1 MSAKA
6 AREIK
11 KKSIEEQEK
20 TFEDMWTNPMKKPF
34 LEKVVLNIGV
44 GAGGEEL
51 ERAVTVLQTISGKT
65 PVKTLSKK
73 NVKEFNLRIGR
84 PIGTMVTVREQNAE
98 KLLKRLFVVNND
110 KMLKKSFDNY
120 GNFGFGI
127 TEHITIPGVEYDN
140 VIGIWG
146 LDVVGRIVRPGM
158 RVKFRRKSKAK
169 VSKHHYV
176 SRVEA
181 QYFLKKKFGVEIV
194 DKLDL
199 DYI

>member
-1 MSAKA
+1 MSVNIAKST
-6 AREIK
+6 K
-11 KKSIEEQEK
+11 KISLKEQEK
-20 TFEDMWTNPMKKPF
+20 IFEEMWANPMKKPY

-51 ERAVTVLQTISGKT
+51 EKASTVLQTISGKT
-65 PVKTLSKK
+65 AVKTLSKK

-84 PIGTMVTVREQNAE
+84 PIGTMVTIRNQEAE

-127 TEHITIPGVEYDN
+127 TEHITIPGIEYDN
-140 VIGIWG
+140 IIGIWG

-158 RVKFRRKSKAK
+158 RVKYRRKSKAK
-169 VSKHHYV
+169 VPKHHYV
-176 SRVEA
+176 SRLEA
-181 QYFLKKKFGVEIV
+181 QYFLKKKFGIEIV

-199 DYI
+199 DFI

>member
-1 MSAKA
+1 MSTRA

-11 KKSIEEQEK
+11 KKSIKEQEK
-20 TFEDMWTNPMKKPF
+20 TFEEMWTNPMIKPY

-51 ERAVTVLQTISGKT
+51 ERAATVLQTISGKT

-84 PIGTMVTVREQNAE
+84 PIGTMVTVREAE
-98 KLLKRLFVVNND
+98 AKKLLKRLLVVNND
-110 KMLKKSFDNY
+110 KFLRKSFDNY

-158 RVKFRRKSKAK
+158 RVKYRRKSRAK
-169 VSKHHYV
+169 VPKHHYV
-176 SRVEA
+176 SRTEA

-194 DKLDL
+194 DKLEL

>member
-1 MSAKA
+1 MSARA

-11 KKSIEEQEK
+11 KKSIKEQEK
-20 TFEDMWTNPMKKPF
+20 TFEEMWLSPMKKPY

-51 ERAVTVLQTISGKT
+51 ERAATVLQTISGKT

-84 PIGTMVTVREQNAE
+84 PIGTMVTVREKEAE
-98 KLLKRLFVVNND
+98 KLLKRLLVVNND
-110 KMLKKSFDNY
+110 KFLRKSFDNY

-158 RVKFRRKSKAK
+158 RVKYRRKNKAK
-169 VSKHHYV
+169 VPKHHYV
-176 SRVEA
+176 SRIEA
-181 QYFLKKKFGVEIV
+181 QYFLKKNFGVEIV
-194 DKLDL
+194 DKLEL

>member
-6 AREIK
+6 VREMM
-11 KKSIEEQEK
+11 KKSSKEQEK
-20 TFEDMWTNPMKKPF
+20 IFEEMWKNPMKKSY

-51 ERAVTVLQTISGKT
+51 ERAATVLQTISGK
-65 PVKTLSKK
+65 PAIKTLSKK

-84 PIGTMVTVREQNAE
+84 PIGTMVTIRNREAE
-98 KLLKRLFVVNND
+98 TLLKKLFVVNND
-110 KMLKKSFDNY
+110 RILRKSFDNY

-127 TEHITIPGVEYDN
+127 TEHITIPGIEYDN
-140 VIGIWG
+140 IIGIWG

-158 RVKFRRKSKAK
+158 RVKYRRKGRAK
-169 VSKHHYV
+169 VPKHHYV
-176 SRVEA
+176 SRLEA
-181 QYFLKKKFGVEIV
+181 QYFLKKNFGIKIV

-199 DYI
+199 DFA

>member
-1 MSAKA
+1 MSTRA
-6 AREIK
+6 ARETK
-11 KKSIEEQEK
+11 KKSIKEQEK
-20 TFEDMWTNPMKKPF
+20 AFEEMWVNPMKKPY

-51 ERAVTVLQTISGKT
+51 ERAATVLQTISGKT

-84 PIGTMVTVREQNAE
+84 PIGTMVTVREAEAE
-98 KLLKRLFVVNND
+98 KLLKRLLVVNND
-110 KMLKKSFDNY
+110 KFLRKSFDNY

-158 RVKFRRKSKAK
+158 RVKYRRKSKAR
-169 VSKHHYV
+169 VPKHHYV
-176 SRVEA
+176 SRIEA
-181 QYFLKKKFGVEIV
+181 QYFLKKNFGVEIV
-194 DKLDL
+194 DKLEL

>member
-6 AREIK
+6 VREMM
-11 KKSIEEQEK
+11 KKSSKEQEK
-20 TFEDMWTNPMKKPF
+20 IFEEMWKNPMKKPY

-51 ERAVTVLQTISGKT
+51 ERAATVLQTISGK
-65 PVKTLSKK
+65 PAIKTLSKK

-84 PIGTMVTVREQNAE
+84 PIGTMVTIRNKEAE
-98 KLLKRLFVVNND
+98 NLLKRLFVVNND
-110 KMLKKSFDNY
+110 RILRKSFDNY

-127 TEHITIPGVEYDN
+127 TEHITIPGIEYDN
-140 VIGIWG
+140 IIGIWG

-158 RVKFRRKSKAK
+158 RVKYRRKGRAK
-169 VSKHHYV
+169 VPKHHYV
-176 SRVEA
+176 SRLEA
-181 QYFLKKKFGVEIV
+181 QYFLKKNFGIKIV

-199 DYI
+199 DFA

>member
-6 AREIK
+6 ARETK

-20 TFEDMWTNPMKKPF
+20 TFEEMWTNPMKKPF

-84 PIGTMVTVREQNAE
+84 PIGTMVTVREQHAE

-110 KMLKKSFDNY
+110 KMLKKSFDNF

-169 VSKHHYV
+169 VPKHHYV
-176 SRVEA
+176 SRIEA
-181 QYFLKKKFGVEIV
+181 QYFLKNKFGVEIV